1 MQQSYD
7 CRKVKANLALDTNIF
22 VTMQRIGV
30 FTSGGDAPGM
40 NACLRAVVR
49 TALHYQLEVIG
60 IKRGYEGM
68 IDGDFVEL
76 DSKSVSNIIQRGG
89 TILKTARSDRFLTIE
104 GRNVAYENLRKKEID
119 SLVAV
124 GGDGTFRGAL
134 QFFNEHSDLKIVGC
148 PGTIDNDLFGTDFTI
163 GYDTAINTAVEAI
176 DKIRD
181 TADAHDRLFFIEVM
195 GRDAGFIALRAGIAG
210 GAEAILVPE
219 FKTDINKLIQT
230 LENGWKKN
238 KSSSIVVVSEGEE
251 TGGALEIAKR
261 VKEKLSQYDI
271 RVTILGHIQRG
282 GNPTTMDRV
291 RSSQMGVAAVEALRE
306 GKHNMMVGII
316 NKEIVYTEF
325 DKATKHHFEASPD
338 LMHLADILSG
348 LY

>member
-1 MQQSYD
+1 MD
-7 CRKVKANLALDTNIF
+7 KIA
-22 VTMQRIGV
+22 V

-49 TALHYQLEVIG
+49 TALHYHHEVIG

-68 IDGDFVEL
+68 IDGDFVPLE
-76 DSKSVSNIIQRGG
+76 SNSVSNIIQRGG
-89 TILKTARSDRFLTIE
+89 TILKTARSERFLTVE
-104 GRNVAYENLRKKEID
+104 GRNAAYENLKINEID
-119 SLVAV
+119 SLVAI

-134 QFFNEHSDLKIVGC
+134 QFFTEHDDLKIVGC

-181 TADAHDRLFFIEVM
+181 TADSHDRLFFIEVM

-210 GAEAILVPE
+210 GAEAVLIPE
-219 FKTDINKLIQT
+219 FKTDIEKLIET
-230 LENGWKKN
+230 LQSGWQKN
-238 KSSSIVVVSEGEE
+238 KTSSIVVVAEGEE
-251 TGGALEIAKR
+251 TGGAFEIARR

-291 RSSQMGVAAVEALRE
+291 RASQMGVAAVEALRD
-306 GKHNMMVGII
+306 GKRNVMIGII
-316 NKEIVYTEF
+316 DKNIVYTEF
-325 DKATKHHFEASPD
+325 EKATKHHFEASPD
-338 LMHLADILSG
+338 LMHLSGILSG
-348 LY
+348 IY